1 MISRAGK
8 QKGFTIVELG
18 IVVAIIAIL
27 TAVTVVGYRGMQQR
41 ADDTTRENDMKL
53 LTKALDLYYIDKG
66 VYPRGQGSTTIN
78 NSWSTTAD
86 GSWQN
91 LLNALAPY
99 ATDLPTSDPTNT
111 PGVPTRMSTAG
122 YSYDYF
128 SGSYCGVT
136 DNQMY
141 LLQYRRNGAAQFDY
155 RGACL
160 NTPTVSLGPNNFTSA
175 VRVVK

>member
-1 MISRAGK
+1 MRVGLQK
-8 QKGFTIVELG
+8 QKGFTLVELG
-18 IVVAIIAIL
+18 IVIAVIAIL

-41 ADDTTRENDMKL
+41 AQDTTRENDIKL
-53 LTKALDLYYIDKG
+53 ITKALDLYYIDKG
-66 VYPRGQGSTTIN
+66 VYPRGQGSTVIN

-99 ATDLPTSDPTNT
+99 ATDLPTRDPANT
-111 PGVPTRMSTAG
+111 TGVATRYSVAG
-122 YSYDYF
+122 YTYDYF
-128 SGSYCGVT
+128 SGSYCGVV

-141 LLQYRRNGAAQFDY
+141 ILQYRLDGSPHIDY

-160 NTPTVSLGPNNFTSA
+160 TGVLGTAPGSSV
-175 VRVVK
+175 VRIVK